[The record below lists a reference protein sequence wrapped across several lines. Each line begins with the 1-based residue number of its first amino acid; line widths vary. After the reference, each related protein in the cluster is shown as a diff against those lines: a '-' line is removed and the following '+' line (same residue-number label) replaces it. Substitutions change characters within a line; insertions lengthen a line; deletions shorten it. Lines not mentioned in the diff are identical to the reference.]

1 MSNMSECPVCD
12 IPPIHGKSAKDT
24 RAGRSAAVDMA
35 EPGDTLEQIAADELA
50 RLSKVTEVLKGIPD
64 NAMRK
69 ARQEKMLDQLDD
81 EMEMRRAAVQKR
93 LKIALQRDVQAARD
107 ERPGKKAKHH
117 RMTLDDQ
124 SVACMEALD
133 RRDSASPPC
142 SGAADADDEDLLMD
156 AVGGVSL
163 HTAEVRTTAN
173 GLMQDAMGQETFVES
188 LDGGLGHDEPGPSG
202 HAGATM
208 LKAARSAQA
217 NYSQANHLRGVADRM
232 DRSASAMLP
241 PHLVHEQ
248 LCRLDALASGGDN
261 ARTPLGRPHITAS
274 RSSTDRPADGRA
286 ASSCGPSSQG
296 W

>member
-1 MSNMSECPVCD
+1 
-12 IPPIHGKSAKDT
+12 
-24 RAGRSAAVDMA
+24 MA
-35 EPGDTLEQIAADELA
+35 EVGDTMEQIAADEIA
-50 RLSKVTEVLKGIPD
+50 RIQKITEVLKCIPD
-64 NAMRK
+64 KATAK
-69 ARQEKMLDQLDD
+69 ARQEKMLDQLDK
-81 EMEMRRAAVQKR
+81 ECTARREAVQKR

-117 RMTLDDQ
+117 RMTLDDDQ
-124 SVACMEALD
+124 SVAMEALD

-142 SGAADADDEDLLMD
+142 SRTADADDEDLLMD
-156 AVGGVSL
+156 AVRGVSL

-248 LCRLDALASGGDN
+248 LCHLDALASGGDN